1 MKIYSF
7 IICMVFVLMFN
18 NARAQKNLVQNS
30 GFEEEDFYGWN
41 NNGAIVTP
49 WDFKSGKNSC
59 AIITRDAVNW
69 VGIDQSIRI
78 PKKAQTLAFSAW
90 LKATNVVKGK
100 DAWNGAVFSIEFLDG
115 GDKKIGEGI
124 NIATLTGDQPW
135 ELYKKSISVPDKAAS
150 FRILLAMGY
159 ASGQML
165 VDDVNANVVS
175 VADLG
180 K

>member
-1 MKIYSF
+1 MKIYNF
-7 IICMVFVLMFN
+7 IICMLFVLILN
-18 NARAQKNLVQNS
+18 NAHAQKNLVQNS

-59 AIITRDAVNW
+59 AIITKDAANW

-78 PKKAQTLAFSAW
+78 PKNAKALAFSAW

-100 DAWNGAVFSIEFLDG
+100 DPWNGAVFSIEFLNGD
-115 GDKKIGEGI
+115 DKKIGEGI
-124 NIATLTGDQPW
+124 NIATITGDQPW
-135 ELYKKSISVPDKAAS
+135 GLYKKAILIPDKAAS

-165 VDDVNANVVS
+165 VDDVSAS
-175 VADLG
+175 VISVDDLG